1 LCTLSPDTISAST
14 TPAKILSKAWTKI
27 MLDLS
32 WEPRITKQWDI
43 PHYQD
48 PWDSGRQ
55 SSRPES
61 RKNTITNIHCR
72 DIFTG
77 QYYFFETIQAACDY
91 FGYAYDTVYK
101 NVVQKLILA
110 QKYFLTLDA
119 EECKSRKFPG
129 VIITDTKLKTTG
141 KYRSI
146 GQFCREIGI
155 KSSNFCHYQ
164 KKGRYT
170 VEKVEL

>member
-1 LCTLSPDTISAST
+1 
-14 TPAKILSKAWTKI
+14 

-55 SSRPES
+55 PSRPES

-91 FGYAYDTVYK
+91 FGYAYDTIYK
-101 NVVQKLILA
+101 NLA
-110 QKYFLTLDA
+110 QKIVLASRYFLTLDA
-119 EECKSRKFPG
+119 DECKNKTFPG
-129 VIITDTKLKTTG
+129 VMITDTKLKTTAA
-141 KYRSI
+141 YRSV
-146 GQFCREIGI
+146 GQFCREIHI
-155 KSSNFCHYQ
+155 RTSNFYTYV
-164 KKGRYT
+164 KKGRYI

>member
-1 LCTLSPDTISAST
+1 LYTLSPDTISANT
-14 TPAKILSKAWTKI
+14 TPAKILLKAWTKK

-91 FGYAYDTVYK
+91 FGYAYDTIYK
-101 NVVQKLILA
+101 NIALKLILA
-110 QKYFLTLDA
+110 HKYFLTLDA
-119 EECKSRKFPG
+119 EECKSKRFPG
-129 VIITDTKLKTTG
+129 VIITDTKLKLDSRH
-141 KYRSI
+141 RSVS
-146 GQFCREIGI
+146 QFCREIGI
-155 KSSNFCHYQ
+155 KTSNFYKYQ
-164 KKGRYT
+164 KQGRYI